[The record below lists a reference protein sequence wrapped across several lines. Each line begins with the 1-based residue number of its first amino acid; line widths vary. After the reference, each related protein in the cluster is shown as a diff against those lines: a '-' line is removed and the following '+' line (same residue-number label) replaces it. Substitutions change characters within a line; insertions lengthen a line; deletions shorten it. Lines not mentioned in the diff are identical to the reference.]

1 MDKEDVILYYDDI
14 LIKGHMT
21 LNAVH
26 SKLSEIERLPIITTD
41 VKCGKSDEFTY
52 LGRHCVNIEV
62 DEVTYYTCVKLRA

>member
-1 MDKEDVILYYDDI
+1 MDNEDVILYYDDI

-52 LGRHCVNIEV
+52 LGRHCVNPEA
-62 DEVTYYTCVKLRA
+62 KRSMK

>member
-1 MDKEDVILYYDDI
+1 
-14 LIKGHMT
+14 MT